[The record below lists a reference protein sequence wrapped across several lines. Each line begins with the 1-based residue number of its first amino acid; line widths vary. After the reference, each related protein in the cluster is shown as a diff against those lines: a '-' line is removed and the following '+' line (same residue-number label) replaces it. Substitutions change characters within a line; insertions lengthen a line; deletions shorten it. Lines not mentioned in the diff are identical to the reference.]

1 MAIHH
6 ELQTVR
12 AHCEPLDDTI
22 HRQAHPTQ
30 SSNVP
35 IRHTIIHNKI
45 RKFWIQF
52 GMKRKLPRKTHCD
65 SYVISGA
72 PDHLHFCFGEF
83 PEIAFAVCFL
93 FLFFFYLFFFVSR
106 RFLKLKF

>member
-6 ELQTVR
+6 GLQTVR
-12 AHCEPLDDTI
+12 AHYEPLDDII

-45 RKFWIQF
+45 RKFESNWN
-52 GMKRKLPRKTHCD
+52 KTECN
-65 SYVISGA
+65 A
-72 PDHLHFCFGEF
+72 T
-83 PEIAFAVCFL
+83 IAIRI
-93 FLFFFYLFFFVSR
+93 SR
-106 RFLKLKF
+106 RQIICIFALGNFLKLLLLFGFILFFYPLFDFSNSILIYMFA

>member
-12 AHCEPLDDTI
+12 AHYEPLDDTI

-45 RKFWIQF
+45 RKFYAS
-52 GMKRKLPRKTHCD
+52 KLKLQRAVHTHIAFAI
-65 SYVISGA
+65 SYVISGLRT
-72 PDHLHFCFGEF
+72 DHLHFRFGSNF
-83 PEIAFAVCFL
+83 RKSL
-93 FLFFFYLFFFVSR
+93 FLYCFCVCVFVR
-106 RFLKLKF
+106 L